1 MNGSL
6 LNALTREV
14 KTGRLCFLAVKMYPL
29 DPVEIGSTLHISE
42 RTGYLLL
49 QFHHPDIPLSLVVG
63 EGDGKVVH
71 ERKVLHLIFLTSVE
85 EILRL

>member
-6 LNALTREV
+6 LNTLTREV
-14 KTGRLCFLAVKMYPL
+14 KTAWLCFLIVEMYPL
-29 DPVEIGSTLHISE
+29 DPAENGSAIHTSE

-49 QFHHPDIPLSLVVG
+49 QFQYPDIPLSLVVG

-71 ERKVLHLIFLTSVE
+71 ERKVLLLLFLTSVE
-85 EILRL
+85 EILRV